1 MELYIFDLYISVSLK
16 GGIWVNLGDLAYE
29 YFSVSIDT
37 QAVLFVLGIVI
48 LIKWLKHKEVSK

>member
-1 MELYIFDLYISVSLK
+1 MELYLFDLYISVSLK

-48 LIKWLKHKEVSK
+48 LIKWLKHKEVL